1 MVVPKKLAYHEV
13 VKKKRSKWDTTYDVV
28 VTIRVRDGQWV
39 GARVQRVSSEPADTG
54 AMKLEAETPERP
66 R

>member
-1 MVVPKKLAYHEV
+1 MTKKRAYHEV
-13 VKKKRSKWDTTYDVV
+13 VTKKRSKRDTTYDVV

-39 GARVQRVSSEPADTG
+39 GARVQRVSPEPADPG
-54 AMKLEAETPERP
+54 SRVEMVAETPERP